1 MTAPNANTASQSPPT
16 GVSTPDANAGLS
28 APAFSPLYQ
37 QIKAQILQSLQN
49 GEWQPGDVIPSEFDL
64 AARFGVSQGTVRKA
78 IDELA
83 ADNLLVRKQ
92 GKGTFVAT
100 HAEQHVQYRFLRL
113 QPYIGT
119 IQSEGPAE
127 RHIIWC
133 RRVRATAE
141 IAKLLGLRTAEPL
154 IQVRRVLRFAGVPT
168 ICEDMWLPAV
178 PFKGLSVEQ
187 LSSHPGAM
195 YRLFES
201 SFGVRMVRAE
211 ERIKA
216 TTPDPETAS
225 LLDVSEQTPLLSV
238 ERIAYTYNN
247 APMELRRALYRTD
260 THHYKNEL
268 N

>member
-1 MTAPNANTASQSPPT
+1 MTASNTPPNNASQLGQSSAAD
-16 GVSTPDANAGLS
+16 GSGGLS

-49 GEWQPGDVIPSEFDL
+49 AEWQPGDVIPSEFDL

-83 ADNLLVRKQ
+83 SENLLVRKQ

-100 HAEQHVQYRFLRL
+100 HAEHQVQYRFLRL
-113 QPYIGT
+113 RPDVGT
-119 IQSEGPAE
+119 VQSEGPAE
-127 RHIIWC
+127 RQIIWC

-154 IQVRRVLRFAGVPT
+154 IHVRRVLRLGGVPT
-168 ICEDMWLPAV
+168 ICEDMWLPAG
-178 PFKGLSVEQ
+178 PFKGLTVEQ
-187 LSSHPGAM
+187 LGSYPGAM
-195 YRLFES
+195 YSLFES
-201 SFGVRMVRAE
+201 AFGVRMVRAE

-216 TTPDPETAS
+216 TTPDTETAA
-225 LLDVSEQTPLLSV
+225 LLDVKTQTPLLNV

-247 APMELRRALYRTD
+247 LPMELRRALYRTD